1 MNKHRLDGNRS
12 LQYTHKQ
19 VELKLTKF
27 HLFNLQTFVSFSSRL
42 IVSIN
47 DDDDDDD
54 EVDLRQLSSH
64 ATVILWFGLSPVH
77 TGDYSRGFRQL

>member
-1 MNKHRLDGNRS
+1 METDLYRR
-12 LQYTHKQ
+12 THKQ

-54 EVDLRQLSSH
+54 EVDLRQFCSH
-64 ATVILWFGLSPVH
+64 PTVIIVVWLEPCSH
-77 TGDYSRGFRQL
+77 GDYSRGFRQL